1 MKGVVDEVGD
11 DDGDDDGDDGDTL
24 QLTRKVPKAIPAYF
38 AFGKNP
44 LISMNTRKKKALTRI
59 AFEIL
64 NLFNI
69 YFCNS

>member
-1 MKGVVDEVGD
+1 M
-11 DDGDDDGDDGDTL
+11 TL
-24 QLTRKVPKAIPAYF
+24 VMTMVMMVTHYSSPEEFPKAIPAYF

-44 LISMNTRKKKALTRI
+44 LISMNTRKKKALTRF